1 MNISENDNNN
11 ENKLKF
17 SSDESNEKDKS
28 IEEENINKIENNFEN
43 KNEEEEEQ
51 KTINNSDIKNVEEEE
66 QKNINIFENKNEE
79 EEEQKTIN
87 NSDIKNVEEEEQKTI
102 NNYDSIEIENNNK
115 SIQNEN
121 FEDSKLSASK
131 QSNKEIIK
139 NIEEELNK
147 SENQSNKEI
156 IKNIEE
162 ELNKSDNKSENQ
174 KHSKEKE
181 NSINNNISIDKNKS
195 NKTSENNF
203 SRNSISNISYIERKK
218 ISIFNEKEDYHKK
231 AELYY
236 NSLSQEEKKKL
247 SNIVTYIKGQNHQL
261 NEEELKEIFKK
272 LDVNERDKIN
282 FEDLKN
288 FLGVLRTNVNNYYIN
303 EIIKEYGNDKKE
315 ITQKMFIKKM
325 NENIKGKYKKDD
337 ITELREIFQLFD
349 TNHDNKIS
357 YEDIKNVMNA
367 LGETTFN
374 DDMCKEMIRHL
385 KLKANVNNIAINK
398 DNCYLNYND
407 FIEIVK
413 GESEQ

>member
-11 ENKLKF
+11 ENNLKF

-28 IEEENINKIENNFEN
+28 IEEENINKIENNSEN
-43 KNEEEEEQ
+43 RNEEEEEQ
-51 KTINNSDIKNVEEEE
+51 KTINNS
-66 QKNINIFENKNEE
+66 ENKKEE

-102 NNYDSIEIENNNK
+102 NNSDIKTINNSDIKNVEEEEQKTINNSDSIEIENNK

-139 NIEEELNK
+139 NV
-147 SENQSNKEI
+147 
-156 IKNIEE
+156 EE
-162 ELNKSDNKSENQ
+162 ELNKSDNKSKNQ

-181 NSINNNISIDKNKS
+181 NSINNTISIDQNKS

-203 SRNSISNISYIERKK
+203 SRNSISNISYIEKK
-218 ISIFNEKEDYHKK
+218 KNSIFNEKEDYYKK

>member
-1 MNISENDNNN
+1 MNISDDNNNN
-11 ENKLKF
+11 ENKLNF
-17 SSDESNEKDKS
+17 ENRNETKKS
-28 IEEENINKIENNFEN
+28 LEQENINEIKNDENENNFEN
-43 KNEEEEEQ
+43 KKDEEEEE
-51 KTINNSDIKNVEEEE
+51 KTINNS
-66 QKNINIFENKNEE
+66 
-79 EEEQKTIN
+79 
-87 NSDIKNVEEEEQKTI
+87 
-102 NNYDSIEIENNNK
+102 DSIEIENNKSLSNNDK
-115 SIQNEN
+115 SIPNEN
-121 FEDSKLSASK
+121 FEDSKLSVSK
-131 QSNKEIIK
+131 ELNNKEI
-139 NIEEELNK
+139 E
-147 SENQSNKEI
+147 KEI
-156 IKNIEE
+156 IQNVE
-162 ELNKSDNKSENQ
+162 ELNKSDNKSEEQKDKQSNEQNKIENQ
-174 KHSKEKE
+174 KE
-181 NSINNNISIDKNKS
+181 NSINDAISLDKNKS
-195 NKTSENNF
+195 KISKTSEDNF
-203 SRNSISNISYIERKK
+203 SRKSISSISYDERKK
-218 ISIFNEKEDYHKK
+218 NSILNNEKEDYYKK

-236 NSLSQEEKKKL
+236 NSLIKEEKKKL

-272 LDVNERDKIN
+272 LDVNEREKIN
-282 FEDLKN
+282 FEDLKK

-303 EIIKEYGNDKKE
+303 EIIKEYGDEKKE
-315 ITQKMFIKKM
+315 ITQRMFIKKM

>member
-28 IEEENINKIENNFEN
+28 IEEENINKIENNIEN

-51 KTINNSDIKNVEEEE
+51 KTINNSDV
-66 QKNINIFENKNEE
+66 
-79 EEEQKTIN
+79 
-87 NSDIKNVEEEEQKTI
+87 KNVEEEEQKTI

-139 NIEEELNK
+139 NV
-147 SENQSNKEI
+147 
-156 IKNIEE
+156 EE
-162 ELNKSDNKSENQ
+162 ELNKSDNKSKNQ

-181 NSINNNISIDKNKS
+181 NSINNNISIDQNKS

-282 FEDLKN
+282 FEDLKK

>member
-28 IEEENINKIENNFEN
+28 IEEENINKIENNFEY
-43 KNEEEEEQ
+43 K
-51 KTINNSDIKNVEEEE
+51 K
-66 QKNINIFENKNEE
+66 EE

-102 NNYDSIEIENNNK
+102 NNSDIKTINNSEVKNVEEEEQKTINNSDSIEIENNNK

-147 SENQSNKEI
+147 S
-156 IKNIEE
+156 
-162 ELNKSDNKSENQ
+162 DNKSENQ

-181 NSINNNISIDKNKS
+181 NSINDNISIDKNKS

>member
-11 ENKLKF
+11 ENNLKF
-17 SSDESNEKDKS
+17 SSDESDEKDKS
-28 IEEENINKIENNFEN
+28 IEEENINKIENNSEN
-43 KNEEEEEQ
+43 RNEEEEEQ
-51 KTINNSDIKNVEEEE
+51 KTINNS
-66 QKNINIFENKNEE
+66 ENKKEE

-102 NNYDSIEIENNNK
+102 NNSDSIEIENNNNK

-139 NIEEELNK
+139 NV
-147 SENQSNKEI
+147 
-156 IKNIEE
+156 EE
-162 ELNKSDNKSENQ
+162 ELNKSDNKSKNQ

-181 NSINNNISIDKNKS
+181 NSINNTISIDQNKS

-203 SRNSISNISYIERKK
+203 SRNSISNISYIEKK
-218 ISIFNEKEDYHKK
+218 KNSIFNEKEDYYKK

>member
-28 IEEENINKIENNFEN
+28 IEEENINKIENNIEN

-87 NSDIKNVEEEEQKTI
+87 NSDVKNVEEEEQKTI
-102 NNYDSIEIENNNK
+102 NNSDSIEIENNNK

-162 ELNKSDNKSENQ
+162 ELNKSENQ

-282 FEDLKN
+282 FEDLKK

>member
-11 ENKLKF
+11 ENNLKF

-28 IEEENINKIENNFEN
+28 IEENINKIENNSEN
-43 KNEEEEEQ
+43 RNEEEEEQ
-51 KTINNSDIKNVEEEE
+51 KTINNS
-66 QKNINIFENKNEE
+66 ENKKEE

-102 NNYDSIEIENNNK
+102 NNSDIKTINNSEIKNVEEEEQKTINNSDSIEIENNNNK

-139 NIEEELNK
+139 NV
-147 SENQSNKEI
+147 
-156 IKNIEE
+156 EE
-162 ELNKSDNKSENQ
+162 ELNKSDNKSKNQ

-181 NSINNNISIDKNKS
+181 NSINNNISIDQNKS

-218 ISIFNEKEDYHKK
+218 NSIFNEKEDYYKK

>member
-28 IEEENINKIENNFEN
+28 IEEENINKIENNIEN

-51 KTINNSDIKNVEEEE
+51 KTINNSDIKNIDEEE
-66 QKNINIFENKNEE
+66 QKNINNSDIKNEE

-87 NSDIKNVEEEEQKTI
+87 NSDVKNVEEEEQKTI
-102 NNYDSIEIENNNK
+102 NNSDSIEIENNNK

-131 QSNKEIIK
+131 
-139 NIEEELNK
+139 
-147 SENQSNKEI
+147 QSNKEI

-282 FEDLKN
+282 FEDLKK

>member
-28 IEEENINKIENNFEN
+28 IEEENINKIENNSEN
-43 KNEEEEEQ
+43 RNEEEEEQ
-51 KTINNSDIKNVEEEE
+51 KTINNS
-66 QKNINIFENKNEE
+66 ENKKEE

-102 NNYDSIEIENNNK
+102 NNSDIKTINNSEVKNVEEEEQKTINNSDSIEIENNNK

-139 NIEEELNK
+139 NV
-147 SENQSNKEI
+147 
-156 IKNIEE
+156 EE
-162 ELNKSDNKSENQ
+162 ELNKSDNKSKNQ

-181 NSINNNISIDKNKS
+181 NSINNNISIDQNKS

-203 SRNSISNISYIERKK
+203 SRNSISNISYIERKT
-218 ISIFNEKEDYHKK
+218 ISNINEKEDYHKK

-247 SNIVTYIKGQNHQL
+247 SNIVTYIKGQNHQF
-261 NEEELKEIFKK
+261 EEELKEIFKK

>member
-51 KTINNSDIKNVEEEE
+51 KTINNSDIKNIEEEE
-66 QKNINIFENKNEE
+66 QKNINNSDIKNEE

-87 NSDIKNVEEEEQKTI
+87 NSDVKNVEEEEQKTI

-147 SENQSNKEI
+147 AENQSNKEI

-282 FEDLKN
+282 FEDLKK

>member
-11 ENKLKF
+11 ENNLKF

-28 IEEENINKIENNFEN
+28 IEEENINKIENNSEN
-43 KNEEEEEQ
+43 RNEEEEEQ
-51 KTINNSDIKNVEEEE
+51 KTINNS
-66 QKNINIFENKNEE
+66 ENKKEE

-102 NNYDSIEIENNNK
+102 NNSDIKTINNSEVKNVEEEEQKTINNSDSIEIENNNK

-139 NIEEELNK
+139 NV
-147 SENQSNKEI
+147 
-156 IKNIEE
+156 EE

-181 NSINNNISIDKNKS
+181 NSINNTISIDQNKS

-203 SRNSISNISYIERKK
+203 SRNSISNISYIEKK
-218 ISIFNEKEDYHKK
+218 KNSIFNEKEDYYKK

-413 GESEQ
+413 GESEHY

>member
-11 ENKLKF
+11 ENNLKF

-28 IEEENINKIENNFEN
+28 IEEENINKIENNSEN
-43 KNEEEEEQ
+43 RNEEEEEQ
-51 KTINNSDIKNVEEEE
+51 KTINNS
-66 QKNINIFENKNEE
+66 ENKKEE

-102 NNYDSIEIENNNK
+102 NNSDIKTINNSDIKNVEEEEQKTINNSDSIEIENNNK

-139 NIEEELNK
+139 NV
-147 SENQSNKEI
+147 
-156 IKNIEE
+156 EE
-162 ELNKSDNKSENQ
+162 ELNKSDNKSKNQ

-181 NSINNNISIDKNKS
+181 NSINNTISIDQNKS

-203 SRNSISNISYIERKK
+203 SRNSISNISYIEKK
-218 ISIFNEKEDYHKK
+218 KNSIFNEKEDYYKK

>member
-11 ENKLKF
+11 ENNLKF

-28 IEEENINKIENNFEN
+28 IEEENINKIENNSEN
-43 KNEEEEEQ
+43 RNEEEEEQ
-51 KTINNSDIKNVEEEE
+51 KTINNS
-66 QKNINIFENKNEE
+66 ENKKEE

-102 NNYDSIEIENNNK
+102 NNSDIKTINNSDIKNVEEEEQKTINNSDSIEIENNNK

-139 NIEEELNK
+139 NV
-147 SENQSNKEI
+147 
-156 IKNIEE
+156 EE

-181 NSINNNISIDKNKS
+181 NSINNNISIDQNKS

-203 SRNSISNISYIERKK
+203 SRNSISNISYIEKK
-218 ISIFNEKEDYHKK
+218 KNSIFNEKEDYYKK

>member
-11 ENKLKF
+11 ENNLKF

-28 IEEENINKIENNFEN
+28 IEEENINKIENNSEN
-43 KNEEEEEQ
+43 RNEEEEEQ
-51 KTINNSDIKNVEEEE
+51 KTINNS
-66 QKNINIFENKNEE
+66 ENKKEE

-102 NNYDSIEIENNNK
+102 NNSDIKTINNSEIKNVEEEEQKTINNSDSIEIENNNK

-139 NIEEELNK
+139 NV
-147 SENQSNKEI
+147 
-156 IKNIEE
+156 EE
-162 ELNKSDNKSENQ
+162 ELNKSDNKSKNQ

-181 NSINNNISIDKNKS
+181 NSINNNISIDQNKS

-203 SRNSISNISYIERKK
+203 SRNSISNISYIEKK
-218 ISIFNEKEDYHKK
+218 KNSIFNEKEDYYKK

>member
-11 ENKLKF
+11 ENNLKF

-28 IEEENINKIENNFEN
+28 IEEENINKIENNSEN
-43 KNEEEEEQ
+43 RNEEEEEQ
-51 KTINNSDIKNVEEEE
+51 KTINNS
-66 QKNINIFENKNEE
+66 ENKKEE

-102 NNYDSIEIENNNK
+102 NNSDIKTINNSEVKNVEEEEQKTINNSDSIEIENNNK

-139 NIEEELNK
+139 NV
-147 SENQSNKEI
+147 
-156 IKNIEE
+156 EE
-162 ELNKSDNKSENQ
+162 ELNKSDNKSKNQ

-181 NSINNNISIDKNKS
+181 NSINNNISIDQNKS

-203 SRNSISNISYIERKK
+203 SRNSISNISYIEKK
-218 ISIFNEKEDYHKK
+218 KNSIFNEKEDYYKK

>member
-11 ENKLKF
+11 ENNLKF

-28 IEEENINKIENNFEN
+28 IEEENINKIENNSEN
-43 KNEEEEEQ
+43 RNEEEEEQ
-51 KTINNSDIKNVEEEE
+51 KAINNS
-66 QKNINIFENKNEE
+66 ENKKEE

-102 NNYDSIEIENNNK
+102 NNSDIKTINNSEVKNVEEEEQKTINNSDSIEIENNNK

-139 NIEEELNK
+139 NV
-147 SENQSNKEI
+147 
-156 IKNIEE
+156 EE
-162 ELNKSDNKSENQ
+162 ELNKSDNKSKNQ

-181 NSINNNISIDKNKS
+181 NSINNNISIDQNKS

-203 SRNSISNISYIERKK
+203 SRNSISNISYIEKK
-218 ISIFNEKEDYHKK
+218 KNSIFNEKEDYYKK

>member
-11 ENKLKF
+11 ENNLKF

-28 IEEENINKIENNFEN
+28 IEEENINKIENN
-43 KNEEEEEQ
+43 
-51 KTINNSDIKNVEEEE
+51 
-66 QKNINIFENKNEE
+66 FENKNEE

-282 FEDLKN
+282 FEDLKK

>member
-11 ENKLKF
+11 ENNLKF

-28 IEEENINKIENNFEN
+28 IEEENINKIENNSEN
-43 KNEEEEEQ
+43 RNEEEEEQ
-51 KTINNSDIKNVEEEE
+51 KAINNS
-66 QKNINIFENKNEE
+66 ENKKEE

-102 NNYDSIEIENNNK
+102 NNSDIKTINNSDIKNVEEEEQKTINNSDSIEIENNK

-139 NIEEELNK
+139 NV
-147 SENQSNKEI
+147 
-156 IKNIEE
+156 EE
-162 ELNKSDNKSENQ
+162 ELNKSDNKSKNQ

-181 NSINNNISIDKNKS
+181 NSINNTISIDQNKS

-203 SRNSISNISYIERKK
+203 SRNSISNISYIEKK
-218 ISIFNEKEDYHKK
+218 KNSIFNEKEDYYKK

>member
-11 ENKLKF
+11 ENNLKF

-28 IEEENINKIENNFEN
+28 IEEENINKIENNSEN
-43 KNEEEEEQ
+43 RNEEEEEQ
-51 KTINNSDIKNVEEEE
+51 KTINNS
-66 QKNINIFENKNEE
+66 ENKKEE

-139 NIEEELNK
+139 NV
-147 SENQSNKEI
+147 
-156 IKNIEE
+156 EE

-181 NSINNNISIDKNKS
+181 NSINNTISIDQNKS

-282 FEDLKN
+282 FEDLKK

>member
-162 ELNKSDNKSENQ
+162 ELNKSENQ

-282 FEDLKN
+282 FEDLKK

>member
-11 ENKLKF
+11 ENNLKF

-28 IEEENINKIENNFEN
+28 IEEENINKIENNSEN
-43 KNEEEEEQ
+43 RNEEEEEN
-51 KTINNSDIKNVEEEE
+51 INNS
-66 QKNINIFENKNEE
+66 ENKKEE

-102 NNYDSIEIENNNK
+102 NNSDIKTINNSEIKNVEEEEQKTINNSDSIEIENNNK

-139 NIEEELNK
+139 NV
-147 SENQSNKEI
+147 
-156 IKNIEE
+156 EE
-162 ELNKSDNKSENQ
+162 ELNKSDNKSKNQ

-181 NSINNNISIDKNKS
+181 NSINNNISIEQNKS

-203 SRNSISNISYIERKK
+203 SRNSISNISYIEKK
-218 ISIFNEKEDYHKK
+218 KNSIFNEKEDYYKK

>member
-28 IEEENINKIENNFEN
+28 IEEENINKIENNIEN

-66 QKNINIFENKNEE
+66 QKNINNSDIKNEE

-87 NSDIKNVEEEEQKTI
+87 NSDVKNVEEEEQKTI
-102 NNYDSIEIENNNK
+102 NNSDSIEIENNNK

-162 ELNKSDNKSENQ
+162 ELNKSENQ

-282 FEDLKN
+282 FEDLKK

>member
-11 ENKLKF
+11 ENNLKF
-17 SSDESNEKDKS
+17 SSDESDEKDKS
-28 IEEENINKIENNFEN
+28 IEEENINKIENNSEN
-43 KNEEEEEQ
+43 RNEEEEEQ
-51 KTINNSDIKNVEEEE
+51 KTINNS
-66 QKNINIFENKNEE
+66 ENKKEE

-102 NNYDSIEIENNNK
+102 NNSDIKTINNSDIKNVEEEEQKTINNSDSIEIENNNNK

-139 NIEEELNK
+139 NV
-147 SENQSNKEI
+147 
-156 IKNIEE
+156 EE
-162 ELNKSDNKSENQ
+162 ELNKSDNKSKNQ

-181 NSINNNISIDKNKS
+181 NSINNNISIDQNKS

-203 SRNSISNISYIERKK
+203 SRNSISNISYIEKK
-218 ISIFNEKEDYHKK
+218 KNSIFNEKEDYYKK

>member
-1 MNISENDNNN
+1 MNISDDNNNN
-11 ENKLKF
+11 ENKLNF
-17 SSDESNEKDKS
+17 ENSNETKKS
-28 IEEENINKIENNFEN
+28 LEQENINEIKNDENENNFEN
-43 KNEEEEEQ
+43 KKDEEEEE
-51 KTINNSDIKNVEEEE
+51 KTINNS
-66 QKNINIFENKNEE
+66 
-79 EEEQKTIN
+79 
-87 NSDIKNVEEEEQKTI
+87 
-102 NNYDSIEIENNNK
+102 DSIEIENNKSLSNNDK
-115 SIQNEN
+115 SIPNEN
-121 FEDSKLSASK
+121 FEDLKLSVSK
-131 QSNKEIIK
+131 ELNNKEI
-139 NIEEELNK
+139 E
-147 SENQSNKEI
+147 KEI
-156 IKNIEE
+156 IQNVE
-162 ELNKSDNKSENQ
+162 ELNKSDNKSEEQKDKQSNEQNKIENQ
-174 KHSKEKE
+174 KE
-181 NSINNNISIDKNKS
+181 NSINDAISLDKNKS
-195 NKTSENNF
+195 KISKTSEDNF
-203 SRNSISNISYIERKK
+203 SRKSISSISYDERKK
-218 ISIFNEKEDYHKK
+218 NSILNNEKEDYYKK

-236 NSLSQEEKKKL
+236 NSLTYEEKKKL

-272 LDVNERDKIN
+272 LDVNEREKIN
-282 FEDLKN
+282 FEDLKK

-303 EIIKEYGNDKKE
+303 EIIKEYGDEKKE
-315 ITQKMFIKKM
+315 ITQRMFIKKM

-385 KLKANVNNIAINK
+385 KLKANVNNMAINK

>member
-28 IEEENINKIENNFEN
+28 IEEENINKIENNFEY
-43 KNEEEEEQ
+43 K
-51 KTINNSDIKNVEEEE
+51 K
-66 QKNINIFENKNEE
+66 EE

-282 FEDLKN
+282 FEDLKK

>member
-11 ENKLKF
+11 ENNLKF

-28 IEEENINKIENNFEN
+28 IEEENINKIENNSEN
-43 KNEEEEEQ
+43 RNEEEEEN
-51 KTINNSDIKNVEEEE
+51 INNS
-66 QKNINIFENKNEE
+66 ENKKEE

-102 NNYDSIEIENNNK
+102 NNSDIKTINNSEIKNVEEEEQKTINNSDSIEIENNNK

-139 NIEEELNK
+139 NV
-147 SENQSNKEI
+147 
-156 IKNIEE
+156 EE
-162 ELNKSDNKSENQ
+162 ELNKSDNKSKNQ

-181 NSINNNISIDKNKS
+181 NSINNNISIDQNKS

-203 SRNSISNISYIERKK
+203 SRNSISNISYIEKK
-218 ISIFNEKEDYHKK
+218 KNSIFNEKEDYYKK

>member
-1 MNISENDNNN
+1 MNISDDNNNN
-11 ENKLKF
+11 ENKLNF
-17 SSDESNEKDKS
+17 ESSNETKKS
-28 IEEENINKIENNFEN
+28 LEQENINEIKNDENENNFEN
-43 KNEEEEEQ
+43 KKDEEEEE
-51 KTINNSDIKNVEEEE
+51 KTINNS
-66 QKNINIFENKNEE
+66 
-79 EEEQKTIN
+79 
-87 NSDIKNVEEEEQKTI
+87 
-102 NNYDSIEIENNNK
+102 DSIEIENNKSLSNNDK
-115 SIQNEN
+115 SIPNEN
-121 FEDSKLSASK
+121 FEDSKLSVSK
-131 QSNKEIIK
+131 ELNNKEI
-139 NIEEELNK
+139 E
-147 SENQSNKEI
+147 KEI
-156 IKNIEE
+156 IQNVE
-162 ELNKSDNKSENQ
+162 ELNKSDNKSEEQKDKQSNEQNKIENQ
-174 KHSKEKE
+174 KE
-181 NSINNNISIDKNKS
+181 NSINDAISLDKNKS
-195 NKTSENNF
+195 KISKTSEDNF
-203 SRNSISNISYIERKK
+203 SRKSISSISYDERKK
-218 ISIFNEKEDYHKK
+218 NSILNNEKEDYYKK

-236 NSLSQEEKKKL
+236 NSLTHEEKKKL

-272 LDVNERDKIN
+272 LDVNEREKIN
-282 FEDLKN
+282 FEDLKK

-303 EIIKEYGNDKKE
+303 EIIKEYGDEKKE
-315 ITQKMFIKKM
+315 ITQRMFIKKM

-385 KLKANVNNIAINK
+385 KLKANVNNMAINK

>member
-28 IEEENINKIENNFEN
+28 IEEENINKIENNFEY
-43 KNEEEEEQ
+43 KKEEEEEQ

-66 QKNINIFENKNEE
+66 QKNINNFENKNEE

-87 NSDIKNVEEEEQKTI
+87 NSDVKNVEEEEQKTI
-102 NNYDSIEIENNNK
+102 NNSDSIEIENNNK

-147 SENQSNKEI
+147 AENQSNKEI

-282 FEDLKN
+282 FEDLKK

>member
-28 IEEENINKIENNFEN
+28 IEEENINKIENNIEN

-87 NSDIKNVEEEEQKTI
+87 NSDVKNVEEEEQKTI
-102 NNYDSIEIENNNK
+102 NNSDSIEIENNNK

-147 SENQSNKEI
+147 AENQSNKEI

-162 ELNKSDNKSENQ
+162 ELNKSENQ

-282 FEDLKN
+282 FEDLKK

>member
-11 ENKLKF
+11 ENNLKF

-28 IEEENINKIENNFEN
+28 IEEENINKIENNSEN
-43 KNEEEEEQ
+43 RNEEEEEQ

-87 NSDIKNVEEEEQKTI
+87 NSDVKNVEEEEQKTI
-102 NNYDSIEIENNNK
+102 NNSDSIEIENNNK

-131 QSNKEIIK
+131 
-139 NIEEELNK
+139 
-147 SENQSNKEI
+147 QSNKEI

-203 SRNSISNISYIERKK
+203 SRNSISNISYIERKT
-218 ISIFNEKEDYHKK
+218 ISNINEKEDYHKK

>member
-102 NNYDSIEIENNNK
+102 NNYDSIEIENNK

-282 FEDLKN
+282 FEDLKK

>member
-1 MNISENDNNN
+1 MNISDDNNNN
-11 ENKLKF
+11 ENKLNF
-17 SSDESNEKDKS
+17 ESSNETKKS
-28 IEEENINKIENNFEN
+28 LEQENINEIKNDEKENNFEN
-43 KNEEEEEQ
+43 KKDEEEEE
-51 KTINNSDIKNVEEEE
+51 KTINNS
-66 QKNINIFENKNEE
+66 
-79 EEEQKTIN
+79 
-87 NSDIKNVEEEEQKTI
+87 
-102 NNYDSIEIENNNK
+102 DSIEIENNKSLSNNDK
-115 SIQNEN
+115 SIPNEN
-121 FEDSKLSASK
+121 FEDSKLSVSK
-131 QSNKEIIK
+131 ELNNKEI
-139 NIEEELNK
+139 E
-147 SENQSNKEI
+147 KEI
-156 IKNIEE
+156 IQNVE
-162 ELNKSDNKSENQ
+162 ELNKSDNKSEEQKDKQSNEQNKIENQ
-174 KHSKEKE
+174 KE
-181 NSINNNISIDKNKS
+181 NSINDAISLDKNKS
-195 NKTSENNF
+195 KISKTSEDNF
-203 SRNSISNISYIERKK
+203 SRKSISSISYDERKK
-218 ISIFNEKEDYHKK
+218 NSILNNEKEDYYKK

-236 NSLSQEEKKKL
+236 NSLTYEEKKKL

-272 LDVNERDKIN
+272 LDVNEREKIN
-282 FEDLKN
+282 FEDLKK

-303 EIIKEYGNDKKE
+303 EIIKEYGDEKKE
-315 ITQKMFIKKM
+315 ITQRMFIKKM

-385 KLKANVNNIAINK
+385 KLKANVNNMAINK

>member
-28 IEEENINKIENNFEN
+28 IEEENINKIENNSEN
-43 KNEEEEEQ
+43 RNEEEEEQ
-51 KTINNSDIKNVEEEE
+51 KTINNS
-66 QKNINIFENKNEE
+66 ENKKEE

-102 NNYDSIEIENNNK
+102 NNSDIKTINNSEIKNIEEEEQKTINNSDSIEIENNNK

-139 NIEEELNK
+139 NV
-147 SENQSNKEI
+147 
-156 IKNIEE
+156 EE
-162 ELNKSDNKSENQ
+162 ELNKSDNKSKNQ

-282 FEDLKN
+282 FEDLKK

-398 DNCYLNYND
+398 DNCYLNYNY
-407 FIEIVK
+407 FIEIVNV
-413 GESEQ
+413 ESEQ

>member
-66 QKNINIFENKNEE
+66 QK
-79 EEEQKTIN
+79 TIN
-87 NSDIKNVEEEEQKTI
+87 NSDIKTINNSEVKNVEEEEQKTI
-102 NNYDSIEIENNNK
+102 NNSDSIEIENNNK

-203 SRNSISNISYIERKK
+203 SRNSISNISYIERKT

-282 FEDLKN
+282 FEDLKK

>member
-1 MNISENDNNN
+1 MNISDDNNNN
-11 ENKLKF
+11 ENKLNF
-17 SSDESNEKDKS
+17 ESSNETKKS
-28 IEEENINKIENNFEN
+28 LEQENINEIKNDENENNFEN
-43 KNEEEEEQ
+43 KKDEEEEE
-51 KTINNSDIKNVEEEE
+51 KTINNS
-66 QKNINIFENKNEE
+66 
-79 EEEQKTIN
+79 
-87 NSDIKNVEEEEQKTI
+87 
-102 NNYDSIEIENNNK
+102 DSIEIENNKSLSNNDK
-115 SIQNEN
+115 SIPNEN
-121 FEDSKLSASK
+121 FEDSKLSVSK
-131 QSNKEIIK
+131 ELNNKEI
-139 NIEEELNK
+139 E
-147 SENQSNKEI
+147 KEI
-156 IKNIEE
+156 IQNVE
-162 ELNKSDNKSENQ
+162 ELNKSDNKSEEQKDKQSNEQNKIENQ
-174 KHSKEKE
+174 KE
-181 NSINNNISIDKNKS
+181 NSINDAISLDKNKS
-195 NKTSENNF
+195 KISKTSEDNF
-203 SRNSISNISYIERKK
+203 SRKSISSISYDERKK
-218 ISIFNEKEDYHKK
+218 NSILNNEKEDYYKK

-236 NSLSQEEKKKL
+236 NSLTYEEKKKL

-272 LDVNERDKIN
+272 LDVNEREKIN
-282 FEDLKN
+282 FEDLKK

-303 EIIKEYGNDKKE
+303 EIIKEYGDEKKE
-315 ITQKMFIKKM
+315 ITQRMFIKKM

-385 KLKANVNNIAINK
+385 KLKANVNNMAINK

>member
-11 ENKLKF
+11 ENNLKF

-28 IEEENINKIENNFEN
+28 IEEENMNKIENNSENRNEEEEENINNSEN
-43 KNEEEEEQ
+43 KKEEEEEQ
-51 KTINNSDIKNVEEEE
+51 KTINNSDIK
-66 QKNINIFENKNEE
+66 
-79 EEEQKTIN
+79 TIN
-87 NSDIKNVEEEEQKTI
+87 NSEIKNVEEEEQKTI
-102 NNYDSIEIENNNK
+102 NNSDSIEIENNNK

-139 NIEEELNK
+139 NV
-147 SENQSNKEI
+147 
-156 IKNIEE
+156 EE

-181 NSINNNISIDKNKS
+181 NSINNNISIEQNKS

-203 SRNSISNISYIERKK
+203 SRNSISNISYIEKK
-218 ISIFNEKEDYHKK
+218 KNSIFNEKEDYYKK